1 MSKKFSN
8 ALMTI
13 AMGMAVGAGNPF
25 HEQETIVL
33 SPEEKKRRK
42 EKAMKSISKNNGL
55 TEFKY
60 GDKSVWA
67 LNKKNADRKA
77 KAKGYL

>member
-1 MSKKFSN
+1 M
-8 ALMTI
+8 AI
-13 AMGMAVGAGNPF
+13 AMAMAAGAGNPF
-25 HEQETIVL
+25 HEQERIVL
-33 SPEEKKRRK
+33 SPAERKRRK
-42 EKAMKSISKNNGL
+42 EKAIKSINKNNGL

-67 LNKKNADRKA
+67 LNKKNADKKA

>member
-1 MSKKFSN
+1 MSMKKTN

-13 AMGMAVGAGNPF
+13 AMAMAVGTGAPSYDT
-25 HEQETIVL
+25 ERIRI
-33 SPEEKKRRK
+33 SPEERRRRKSKAQKAINKRR
-42 EKAMKSISKNNGL
+42 GL

>member
-1 MSKKFSN
+1 
-8 ALMTI
+8 MTI
-13 AMGMAVGAGNPF
+13 ALAMAAGAGNPL
-25 HEQETIVL
+25 HESEKIIL
-33 SPEEKKRRK
+33 SPEEKNRRK
-42 EKAMKSISKNNGL
+42 KAAERRINKKQGL

>member
-13 AMGMAVGAGNPF
+13 AMGMAATSGHSFYEVRDENIGF
-25 HEQETIVL
+25 
-33 SPEEKKRRK
+33 EEKERRK
-42 EKAMKSISKNNGL
+42 NKAKKAIKKANGL